1 MKCSINFFLGRFAL
15 SMHLE
20 QHDLQVELRRIADF
34 EGDQISQMTLLSS
47 CDVVVL
53 PVESRSIKAQARI
66 QMLNDADCA
75 DLRVR

>member
-1 MKCSINFFLGRFAL
+1 
-15 SMHLE
+15 MHSE
-20 QHDLQVELRRIADF
+20 QHDLQVELRRSAVF
-34 EGDQISQMTLLSS
+34 EGDQISQMALLSD

-53 PVESRSIKAQARI
+53 PVENRTIKAQARI